1 MCLLKIAYHIFLKAM
16 IIFLLEHLQG
26 PHLLIICLKIFIY
39 LRETVS
45 ERESTQAGAEGEAD
59 SPAEQAA
66 KCRA

>member
-1 MCLLKIAYHIFLKAM
+1 M